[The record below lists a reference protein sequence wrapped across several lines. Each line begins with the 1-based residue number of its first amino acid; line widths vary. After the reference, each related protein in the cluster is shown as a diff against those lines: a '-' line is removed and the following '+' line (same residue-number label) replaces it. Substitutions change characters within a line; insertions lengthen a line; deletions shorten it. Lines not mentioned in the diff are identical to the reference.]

1 MDEPES
7 RVRAVRRLA
16 LMTITGLCLAGC
28 GASAGRGAGP
38 VSVVRTADFGARA
51 LGPVRVV
58 HASAREPLARLVPGA
73 PARSTFVNG
82 IAVNPAKAQVYG
94 GDRLWLDRHAP
105 PVRVPAVVGAFPE
118 PFHFGSGGKRFP
130 VRIECASVGD
140 AACHTT
146 EDRLVAAGVGTA
158 AVAGVGGTSGKEVL
172 RVLVGPWRIV
182 GGDPALEQLGRGPTL
197 SGVFVRPAP
206 SGTAIAVLNAAGRT
220 VRTLGPGDGLVA
232 ATRIG
237 DQQPTW
243 AVTGVDEAGALAA
256 ARALSAGALH
266 DRFAAAVVAGR
277 GVVSVP

>member
-1 MDEPES
+1 MAE
-7 RVRAVRRLA
+7 RAERA
-16 LMTITGLCLAGC
+16 D
-28 GASAGRGAGP
+28 
-38 VSVVRTADFGARA
+38 TAQPSFMRA
-51 LGPVRVV
+51 LCM
-58 HASAREPLARLVPGA
+58 
-73 PARSTFVNG
+73 
-82 IAVNPAKAQVYG
+82 
-94 GDRLWLDRHAP
+94 GDIEESLISP
-105 PVRVPAVVGAFPE
+105 YPE
-118 PFHFGSGGKRFP
+118 LS
-130 VRIECASVGD
+130 S
-140 AACHTT
+140 
-146 EDRLVAAGVGTA
+146 
-158 AVAGVGGTSGKEVL
+158 SGKEVL

-206 SGTAIAVLNAAGRT
+206 SGTAIAVLNAAGQT

-256 ARALSAGALH
+256 ARALSAGALR

>member
-1 MDEPES
+1 
-7 RVRAVRRLA
+7 V
-16 LMTITGLCLAGC
+16 
-28 GASAGRGAGP
+28 
-38 VSVVRTADFGARA
+38 
-51 LGPVRVV
+51 
-58 HASAREPLARLVPGA
+58 
-73 PARSTFVNG
+73 
-82 IAVNPAKAQVYG
+82 
-94 GDRLWLDRHAP
+94 WLDRHAP

-206 SGTAIAVLNAAGRT
+206 SGTAIAVLNAAGQT

-256 ARALSAGALH
+256 ARALSAGALR

>member
-1 MDEPES
+1 MCSSD
-7 RVRAVRRLA
+7 L
-16 LMTITGLCLAGC
+16 
-28 GASAGRGAGP
+28 
-38 VSVVRTADFGARA
+38 
-51 LGPVRVV
+51 
-58 HASAREPLARLVPGA
+58 
-73 PARSTFVNG
+73 
-82 IAVNPAKAQVYG
+82 
-94 GDRLWLDRHAP
+94 
-105 PVRVPAVVGAFPE
+105 
-118 PFHFGSGGKRFP
+118 
-130 VRIECASVGD
+130 
-140 AACHTT
+140 
-146 EDRLVAAGVGTA
+146 
-158 AVAGVGGTSGKEVL
+158 GKEVL

-206 SGTAIAVLNAAGRT
+206 SGTAIAVLNAAGHT

-256 ARALSAGALH
+256 ARALSAGALR